1 MKFLS
6 KIFSFLFIFL
16 FMGNYS
22 HADEI
27 LDLYKHLHANPELS
41 WQEYKTSDLLA
52 EKMFMVINITAKTI
66 PM

>member
-41 WQEYKTSDLLA
+41 WQEYMLHRG
-52 EKMFMVINITAKTI
+52 VQ
-66 PM
+66 